1 MLYYHCIFKLTVS
14 GLLAEDR
21 FREDCG
27 KMAGKLGR
35 GIFYVFG
42 VLALMALAISLI
54 VGAFFSSMK
63 TSNIY
68 FLLNDAWKARL
79 DVILLGTDIEEKSGF
94 FSYDYLQSAE
104 YVPLEEEY
112 NIYQISSYAHKI
124 TYGKLLVW
132 PWQKV
137 KTVRVNEAVL
147 SIVGELDTT
156 KISKA
161 DAMAHDMYNIP
172 PWRDSVYDVRL
183 VYVSGNW
190 YISDITR
197 VGDYLYEPV
206 KTHELT
212 QEELEALRTPAP
224 TPTPTPVPGEPTPEG
239 ERNAIITSALMGDK
253 INLREGPNTAY
264 KVLAKMERGDHV
276 MVLEESDGWYLV
288 RTDAGVEG
296 YVSGYYI
303 SFE

>member
-1 MLYYHCIFKLTVS
+1 M
-14 GLLAEDR
+14 A
-21 FREDCG
+21 G
-27 KMAGKLGR
+27 KMAR
-35 GIFYVFG
+35 GVFYVFG
-42 VLALMALAISLI
+42 VLTAAALAIGLI

-79 DVILLGTDIEEKSGF
+79 DVILLGTDIEDKSGF
-94 FSYDYLQSAE
+94 FSYEYLQSAE
-104 YVPLEEEY
+104 YAPIKEEY
-112 NIYQISSYAHKI
+112 DIYQISSYAHKI
-124 TYGKLLVW
+124 TYGKLFVW

-147 SIVGELDTT
+147 SIVGELDTA

-172 PWRDSVYDVRL
+172 AWQDSVYDVRL

-212 QEELEALRTPAP
+212 QAELEALRTPAP
-224 TPTPTPVPGEPTPEG
+224 TATPTPVPGEPTPDG
-239 ERNAIITSALMGDK
+239 DRNAIITSALQGDK

-264 KVLAKMERGDHV
+264 KVLAKLQRGDHIT
-276 MVLEESDGWYLV
+276 VLEESDGWYLV
-288 RTDAGVEG
+288 RTDEGVEG